1 MAWNASAIIH
11 HGSLLIAGISLAE
24 NSWSGI
30 FAGSQYITAVPSWTP
45 SAMHGTNFS
54 AYSRP
59 SYWAL
64 EPEPSTH
71 APSSKWSN
79 KDMDP
84 VPPRYRT
91 WSTWNYA
98 TYWLSDA
105 ANVPVYELASSM
117 LAIGLSWYVS
127 LFERGF

>member
-1 MAWNASAIIH
+1 MLDAK
-11 HGSLLIAGISLAE
+11 
-24 NSWSGI
+24 
-30 FAGSQYITAVPSWTP
+30 
-45 SAMHGTNFS
+45 FS
-54 AYSRP
+54 TYLRP

-71 APSSKWSN
+71 APSNKWSN

-84 VPPRYRT
+84 VPPSQRT
-91 WSTWNYA
+91 WSTWNYVA
-98 TYWLSDA
+98 YWLSDA

-127 LFERGF
+127 VLFCVMDEGKMSNLVFI

>member
-1 MAWNASAIIH
+1 M
-11 HGSLLIAGISLAE
+11 
-24 NSWSGI
+24 
-30 FAGSQYITAVPSWTP
+30 TAAFSWT
-45 SAMHGTNFS
+45 SSTMANANFS
-54 AYSRP
+54 AFLRP
-59 SYWAL
+59 SHWAL

-91 WSTWNYA
+91 WTTWNYV

-105 ANVPVYELASSM
+105 ANVPVYELGSSM
-117 LAIGLSWYVS
+117 LAVGLSWYVS
-127 LFERGF
+127 LVSSL